1 MFKVK
6 IWCYTGGCANSAVWD
21 GPRIAACYLLD
32 ECIIINLPTTYSLTF
47 FFWMTEVH
55 TCSSFTLFF
64 FYFAQSFVCLNRS
77 SNFFYHSFR
86 CLIKR
91 RTQKMWVTFINLL
104 LLLLVFS
111 WFYAVYAVLV
121 LVRICTKWQWTSLNV
136 YLSDSSQQRMF
147 YCLLYYTEKR
157 HRSFHFN
164 KFV

>member
-32 ECIIINLPTTYSLTF
+32 ECIIINLPTTCSLTF

-55 TCSSFTLFF
+55 TCSSFTLFL